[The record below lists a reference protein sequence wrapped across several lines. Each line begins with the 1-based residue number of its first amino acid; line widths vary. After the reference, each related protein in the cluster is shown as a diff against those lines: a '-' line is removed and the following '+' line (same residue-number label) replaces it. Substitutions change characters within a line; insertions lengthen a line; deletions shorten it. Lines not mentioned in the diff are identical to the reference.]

1 MNPFSRGRYEY
12 IPTHLYYLPEGI
24 IQKLEDSKPSYLV
37 GSRGSGKTTLLKAL
51 NWEERTDNQWLVNEL
66 DGDSFRGRFIATYT
80 KLPLVQINAFQYW
93 LQDANDIQH
102 NLLFGAYLDLIAT
115 ENLAYS
121 IAELLCTSHFEVT
134 IKDEKDAVER
144 FLKECDYL
152 IQEPAPTSLKECHS
166 LIRLRR
172 RELESQAIAELPLS
186 EYIASVSVPA
196 AGEIVRSFGKHM
208 AKMLDD
214 SSEKKEVE
222 WHFKCCFDEAECLN
236 KQQLVVLNTLIR
248 TSEWPISYVV
258 SFVGQPNDLSLTAYE
273 NLTTQS
279 ADRSVILIDEL
290 SWNEFQCLC
299 DGVANIRVQ
308 AALSDLQSEDGMV
321 FTTSKTLGDL
331 NMNELIGEMIKGS
344 EGKFAKSLVAETAA
358 FKKSAWNKS
367 FTNQES
373 EPYLQAYLAN
383 RLKLEPPSSLPT
395 AKREQASREFRKK
408 FVASFLSICREMD
421 RRKIPY
427 AYSNMVFGISD
438 KCVRDY
444 LSQMHHIFEHAK
456 MMLHDFVVGTVDW
469 KIQNEAIHK
478 ASEEKR
484 DSIKSGEELSNP
496 ERVRRLT
503 IALGELTAILQ
514 KGDAKKINHLQS
526 SERGVFNIGEAIS
539 PSGSKSDLYRIL
551 KDASDA
557 GFLRLK
563 QDGKKI
569 LTFKVHASMAPA
581 FGFSYRGAYYDVRI
595 KKQDLVNILDSTN
608 NEELVSIAKSIA
620 SRLAGG
626 VQNPNQLTLFD
637 AEFKGDVEEIDND
650 D

>member
-24 IQKLEDSKPSYLV
+24 IQKLEDSKPSYVV

-51 NWEERTDNQWLVNEL
+51 NWKERTDNQWLVNEL

-93 LQDANDIQH
+93 LRDANDIQH

-134 IKDEKDAVER
+134 IKGEKDAIDR

-152 IQEPAPTSLKECHS
+152 TREPAPTSLKECHS

-172 RELESQAIAELPLS
+172 RELESQAIAEMPLS
-186 EYIASVSVPA
+186 ECIATAAVPA
-196 AGEIVRSFGKHM
+196 AGEIIRSFGKHM

-214 SSEKKEVE
+214 SSDNKRAQ

-258 SFVGQPNDLSLTAYE
+258 SFVGQPNDLSLTSYE

-279 ADRSVILIDEL
+279 ADLSVILIDEL

-308 AALSDLQSEDGMV
+308 AALSDLQSENGMV

-331 NMNELIGEMIKGS
+331 NMNELIGDMIKGS
-344 EGKFAKSLVAETAA
+344 EGKFAKSLVVETAA

-367 FTNQES
+367 FVNQES

-383 RLKLEPPSSLPT
+383 RLELEPPSSLPT

-444 LSQMHHIFEHAK
+444 LSQMHHIFAHAK

-595 KKQDLVNILDSTN
+595 KKQDIIDILDSTN

-650 D
+650 Y